1 MKMADP
7 LFVRERFSRHRRD
20 GRRGQSLVEF
30 AMVIPIFLVVVMG
43 IADFGL
49 GLKTWISMTN
59 SAREAARFAAVS
71 CAAGTAS
78 TSDVQQRAIDAAS
91 GLGLTTSEVTVDN
104 CTAGAAAESVVITI
118 EHDYQLVT
126 PLGGFMK
133 LFGGD
138 PLSSVSLTSS
148 ADMRME

>member
-1 MKMADP
+1 
-7 LFVRERFSRHRRD
+7 
-20 GRRGQSLVEF
+20 
-30 AMVIPIFLVVVMG
+30 MVIPLFLVVVMG

-78 TSDVQQRAIDAAS
+78 SSDVQQRAIDAAP
-91 GLGLTTSEVTVDN
+91 GLELTASEVSVDN
-104 CTAGAAAESVVITI
+104 CTAGAGAESVVVTI

-126 PLGGFMK
+126 PLGGFLS
-133 LFGGD
+133 LFGGG
-138 PLSSVSLTSS
+138 LSSNVSLTSS